1 MKYSIKQFLYALLLV
16 FSCAHVCAGA
26 REYIELFDSTITVEK
41 SGMLDV
47 RERIIVHAEHDQIK
61 RGIFRELP
69 LVYSDGAGLLK
80 RVSYELVECSLNGAT
95 ISVFTR
101 YASNGVIFVIGNPDK
116 FVDIGRHEFVVHYR
130 LSNELGFFATHDEL
144 YFNVTG
150 NGWRLPMAAVRAT
163 VQLPYQGPQ
172 DSIKLAAYTGGYG
185 SKSHDAQWRVEHIG
199 DKNSI
204 IFETTQPLGRYE
216 GLSIVVGWPK
226 GYVVAP
232 TLYSTIVRF
241 VSDNRSI
248 LILLI
253 CLLFSIWFG
262 IFSVLRTRRMAPR
275 GTIFPLFDA
284 PAGYSPGACAYMLN
298 RAYSSR
304 SFAADVLGVAVAGGI
319 AIESIKSLFGGKS
332 YRLTKK
338 ENNLDTKT
346 KEHSSKEYSFESYNK
361 IVAGLFVDSDMIEL
375 KKGKENKILIQTTE
389 SLNAYYDRTYKSLLT
404 ANPFGAIA
412 AGVLACAGFVVSYL
426 IDPFLFASLIVYVLL
441 VLLAC
446 VVIATG
452 MFNRWYTPEGR
463 AIVDHIEGFKMYL
476 ETAESERMKI
486 IGTPPDRTPELYETF
501 LPYAMALDVEKAW
514 TKQFEP
520 VFEAY
525 ERMHHTPYYP
535 LWFIGTD
542 LSGFSSGG
550 FASSFV
556 SSIGSSTISSSSFAP
571 GSSSGFGSG
580 GSSGGGGGGGGGGG
594 W

>member
-1 MKYSIKQFLYALLLV
+1 MKYLKTFENIKNKWKDDLY
-16 FSCAHVCAGA
+16 
-26 REYIELFDSTITVEK
+26 T
-41 SGMLDV
+41 
-47 RERIIVHAEHDQIK
+47 
-61 RGIFRELP
+61 
-69 LVYSDGAGLLK
+69 
-80 RVSYELVECSLNGAT
+80 
-95 ISVFTR
+95 
-101 YASNGVIFVIGNPDK
+101 
-116 FVDIGRHEFVVHYR
+116 
-130 LSNELGFFATHDEL
+130 
-144 YFNVTG
+144 
-150 NGWRLPMAAVRAT
+150 
-163 VQLPYQGPQ
+163 
-172 DSIKLAAYTGGYG
+172 
-185 SKSHDAQWRVEHIG
+185 
-199 DKNSI
+199 
-204 IFETTQPLGRYE
+204 
-216 GLSIVVGWPK
+216 
-226 GYVVAP
+226 
-232 TLYSTIVRF
+232 
-241 VSDNRSI
+241 
-248 LILLI
+248 
-253 CLLFSIWFG
+253 
-262 IFSVLRTRRMAPR
+262 
-275 GTIFPLFDA
+275 
-284 PAGYSPGACAYMLN
+284 
-298 RAYSSR
+298 
-304 SFAADVLGVAVAGGI
+304 
-319 AIESIKSLFGGKS
+319 AIESNNYDDVEDLIEKGVNVNCEYEDEDSPLYEAINS
-332 YRLTKK
+332 RKK
-338 ENNLDTKT
+338 W
-346 KEHSSKEYSFESYNK
+346 K
-361 IVAGLFVDSDMIEL
+361 IVKLLIDSGANINYINESEGNTPLILSAYDVVDYTLMKLLIKKGANLYHKNNDGLDFYDNLMRTYAESEYKYENI
-375 KKGKENKILIQTTE
+375 KGKENKILIQTTE

>member
-1 MKYSIKQFLYALLLV
+1 MCV
-16 FSCAHVCAGA
+16 HA
-26 REYIELFDSTITVEK
+26 REYIELFDSIITVEK

-47 RERIIVHAEHDQIK
+47 RERIIVHAEHDQVK

-69 LVYSDGAGLLK
+69 LIYSDGAGLLK
-80 RVSYELVECSLNGAT
+80 RVSYELVDCSFDGNA
-95 ISVFTR
+95 ISVFKR
-101 YASNGVIFVIGNPDK
+101 YARNGVVFVIGNPEK
-116 FVDIGRHEFVVHYR
+116 FVGIGRHEFVIHYR
-130 LSNELGFFATHDEL
+130 LSDELGFFATHDEL

-150 NGWRLPMAAVRAT
+150 NGWRLPIDKVRAT
-163 VQLPYQGPQ
+163 VQLPYEGPQ
-172 DSIKLAAYTGGYG
+172 DKINLAAYTGAFG

-204 IFETTQPLGRYE
+204 VFETTQPLYRYE

-241 VSDNRSI
+241 VTDNRSI

-253 CLLFSIWFG
+253 SLLLSIWLG
-262 IFSVLRTRRMAPR
+262 IFSVLRTRRAAPR

-298 RAYSSR
+298 RSYSAR
-304 SFAADVLGVAVAGGI
+304 SFAADVVGIAVAGGI
-319 AIESIKSLFGGKS
+319 AIESIKGLFGGKT

-338 ENNLDTKT
+338 EHNLDTKI
-346 KEHSSKEYSFESYNK
+346 KAKSSEEYLFESYNK
-361 IVAGLFVDSDMIEL
+361 IVTGLFADSEMVEL
-375 KKGKENKILIQTTE
+375 KKGKENKALIKTTE
-389 SLNAYYDRTYKSLLT
+389 SLNTYYDRTYKSLLT
-404 ANPFGAIA
+404 ASPFGAIA
-412 AGVLACAGFVVSYL
+412 AGVLACAGFVVSYVV
-426 IDPFLFASLIVYVLL
+426 DPFLFASFIVYMLL
-441 VLLAC
+441 GLLTC
-446 VVIATG
+446 VVIVTG
-452 MFNRWYTPEGR
+452 IFNRWYTPEGR
-463 AIVDHIEGFKMYL
+463 TIVDHIEGFKMYL
-476 ETAESERMKI
+476 EIAESERMKI

-501 LPYAMALDVEKAW
+501 LPYAMALNVEKAW

-525 ERMHHTPYYP
+525 ERTHHTPYYP
-535 LWFIGTD
+535 LWFIGGD
-542 LSGFSSGG
+542 LMGFSSGS

-571 GSSSGFGSG
+571 GKSSGFGSG
-580 GSSGGGGGGGGGGG
+580 GGFSGGGGGGGGGGG